1 MPKLSEANDL
11 AAPSG
16 ERPAR
21 KTASRRRPR
30 LRAPRR
36 KPRPVV
42 DSLADATGWR
52 FDTARPGLDAGTVL
66 QTQDGMLRYRLNAED
81 GGVLVERTSLRVPRM
96 RLTQTFYFKDGASF
110 ERWCRSDRLRV
121 EDPHVW
127 AQLLRHGHELFA
139 ASH

>member
-1 MPKLSEANDL
+1 
-11 AAPSG
+11 
-16 ERPAR
+16 
-21 KTASRRRPR
+21 
-30 LRAPRR
+30 
-36 KPRPVV
+36 
-42 DSLADATGWR
+42 
-52 FDTARPGLDAGTVL
+52 
-66 QTQDGMLRYRLNAED
+66 MLRYRLNAED